1 MGGKTAVVLG
11 AGSARG
17 LAHIGVLQALEEK
30 HIDFDFIVGSS
41 MGAMVGS
48 IYACGADLYMLAR
61 MADHMD
67 INVVLDVNIPRLGFI
82 AGKKVSAFLELLT
95 KKKTFAELDL
105 PVYVVATDLI
115 SGQRVIF
122 EEGSVAEA
130 VRASISVPG
139 IFHPVRKGDMVLVD
153 GAVTDRLPIEV
164 ARMKGASKVIA
175 VDVTFGPGKVVE
187 INNTL
192 DVITTSLDILQ
203 KQQFDLVRPEADVLL
218 QPAVGNF
225 ASRDFDRCQE
235 LVEIGRQTVLDHL
248 HQLLVLNTAD

>member
-1 MGGKTAVVLG
+1 
-11 AGSARG
+11 
-17 LAHIGVLQALEEK
+17 
-30 HIDFDFIVGSS
+30 

-48 IYACGADLYMLAR
+48 IYACGADLYMLAG
-61 MADHMD
+61 MADQMD
-67 INVVLDVNIPRLGFI
+67 KNVIMDVNIPRLGFI

-95 KKKTFAELDL
+95 KRKTFAELDF

-115 SGQRVIF
+115 SGQRVVF

-139 IFHPVRKGDMVLVD
+139 IFHPVRKEGMVLVD

-175 VDVTFGPGKVVE
+175 VDVTFGPGKVVK

-192 DVITTSLDILQ
+192 DVIATSLDILQ
-203 KQQFDLVRPEADVLL
+203 KQQFDHIQPQADVLL

-225 ASRDFDRCQE
+225 ASQDFDRCQE
-235 LVEIGRQTVLDHL
+235 LVEIGRQTALDHL
-248 HQLLVLNTAD
+248 DELRALTAAR